1 VVAAIVTIGP
11 APVHTALVA
20 RGTPMGERERAKRYY
35 DAVREILL
43 REWDP
48 IGVPDVPEAQNEYDR
63 YVDRLCVMIARQ
75 EPGDRIAERLW
86 RIETTGMGL
95 RGDRQRAER
104 VADRLI
110 GLRGRHQ
117 AGR

>member
-1 VVAAIVTIGP
+1 
-11 APVHTALVA
+11 
-20 RGTPMGERERAKRYY
+20 MGERKCAKRYY

-48 IGVPDVPEAQNEYDR
+48 ICVPDAPEARNEYGC

-86 RIETTGMGL
+86 SIDTTGMGL

-110 GLRGRHQ
+110 GLRGQRQ
-117 AGR
+117 SGR